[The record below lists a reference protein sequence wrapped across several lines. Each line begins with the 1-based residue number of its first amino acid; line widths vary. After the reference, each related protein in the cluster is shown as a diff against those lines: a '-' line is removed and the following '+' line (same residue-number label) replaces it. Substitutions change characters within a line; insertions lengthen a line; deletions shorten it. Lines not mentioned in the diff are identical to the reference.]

1 MSEVIAFIPARSG
14 SKRLKNKNI
23 KIINS
28 HPLIFWTIY
37 KAIKSKIFDKIIFS
51 SDSIQYYN
59 TIISLLRK
67 KKISTKNIFF
77 DLRSKKDTSDKKKI
91 FDYLKKSFVK
101 KIRLNKTDL
110 IVLLLPT
117 APLRKIGTIRN
128 VVKISL
134 LQKKDF
140 FTANN
145 FEMSIKNALIE
156 KKNNN
161 WSPAIKNSPLLSGNT
176 RSQDQKQYLRPNPVC
191 CCLWVKNLKKKNSIY
206 NNSKMYKTNK
216 IESIDIDTQ
225 EDFLLA
231 NLISKYFRNNIK

>member
-51 SDSIQYYN
+51 SDSIKYYN

-67 KKISTKNIFF
+67 KKISTKNVFF
-77 DLRSKKDTSDKKKI
+77 DLRSKKESSDKKKI

-101 KIRLNKTDL
+101 KIKLNKTDL

-117 APLRKIGTIRN
+117 APLRKVKTIRN

-134 LQKKDF
+134 LH
-140 FTANN
+140 
-145 FEMSIKNALIE
+145 
-156 KKNNN
+156 KKNLRL
-161 WSPAIKNSPLLSGNT
+161 IK
-176 RSQDQKQYLRPNPVC
+176 
-191 CCLWVKNLKKKNSIY
+191 
-206 NNSKMYKTNK
+206 
-216 IESIDIDTQ
+216 
-225 EDFLLA
+225 
-231 NLISKYFRNNIK
+231 